1 MNAGLFGRDL
11 WSRTHRTVGADGLR
25 RVPLADE
32 VGGELGAGGTVSFAQ
47 EAYKIAK
54 GSQGI
59 FHTYG
64 RDRCGIFGDAPAE
77 TLMLRGT
84 PCLWGRTFG
93 VFRNSSCLLGGES
106 ASPGSRL
113 V

>member
-11 WSRTHRTVGADGLR
+11 WSRTNRTVGADGLR

-32 VGGELGAGGTVSFAQ
+32 VGGELGAGGMVNFAQ

-54 GSQGI
+54 GPPGI

-64 RDRCGIFGDAPAE
+64 RDRRGI
-77 TLMLRGT
+77 
-84 PCLWGRTFG
+84 
-93 VFRNSSCLLGGES
+93 
-106 ASPGSRL
+106 
-113 V
+113 